1 MAEVTRTRSHK
12 NKTKNRLHNPK
23 LVISHNKK
31 SVIFSLKHKCLF
43 LFSFGFIHCDVDY
56 EFMSFKIQFSSRVNQ
71 IFGGFT
77 LQLHPCQAPSC
88 PVSFQW
94 FPVGPRNKA
103 THISPSW
110 IQSIMWHFFSSV
122 VLGLGRR
129 GDKSFVRLALERAEG
144 SHRHRRRCRRRCRRR
159 RAAAAAGDGYMFLYM
174 ERSLGSTGWVAVS
187 FRWKWQTVSVM
198 TMMRARMKPRMRGRV
213 SSRRSRWSVMHLWA
227 ARIKRTQSV
236 W

>member
-43 LFSFGFIHCDVDY
+43 LFSFGFNHCDVDY

-88 PVSFQW
+88 PVASSGFRW
-94 FPVGPRNKA
+94 AHGTRRHTFLRRGF
-103 THISPSW
+103 SPSCGT
-110 IQSIMWHFFSSV
+110 FFPLWCQAWDVEETSLLSGQ
-122 VLGLGRR
+122 LWRELR
-129 GDKSFVRLALERAEG
+129 GATAT
-144 SHRHRRRCRRRCRRR
+144 
-159 RAAAAAGDGYMFLYM
+159 AAAAAAAAAAAVLLLLLATATCSCTWSDLWGA
-174 ERSLGSTGWVAVS
+174 RAGSPSASGGS
-187 FRWKWQTVSVM
+187 
-198 TMMRARMKPRMRGRV
+198 GR
-213 SSRRSRWSVMHLWA
+213 R
-227 ARIKRTQSV
+227 
-236 W
+236 